1 MTSSLC
7 LSAWYIFGNYQF
19 WAAYLTDETYA
30 PGSSVG
36 FAGDRGAI
44 IHHITA
50 GHCADRRCAI
60 CAARALNRLRHSL
73 GKPAVKALVCSV
85 LAAPLLVL
93 IGYSTSLSPAFRA
106 LLPVDPSALKS
117 ASTLAIH
124 LAEQIAF
131 YAAWEF
137 HFRGFLQQALKN
149 TSGLATAI
157 CVQTLVSTLAHFGK
171 PAPEVFGAIIG
182 GLIWAP
188 LAWHTRSLLAG
199 IFQHWL
205 LGASLDYFIFRS
217 TAV

>member
-1 MTSSLC
+1 
-7 LSAWYIFGNYQF
+7 
-19 WAAYLTDETYA
+19 
-30 PGSSVG
+30 
-36 FAGDRGAI
+36 
-44 IHHITA
+44 
-50 GHCADRRCAI
+50 
-60 CAARALNRLRHSL
+60 LRF
-73 GKPAVKALVCSV
+73 ALVGSV
-85 LAAPLLVL
+85 LATPLLVL
-93 IGYSTSLSPAFRA
+93 IGYSTSRSPAFRA
-106 LLPVDPSALKS
+106 FYPVDPSALRS
-117 ASTLAIH
+117 ASALAIH

-182 GLIWAP
+182 GLLWGT
-188 LAWHTRSLLAG
+188 LAWRTKSLLAG

-217 TAV
+217 TAG